1 METFLRY
8 FLPTYLVLFLGVAF
22 VVRSI
27 IVWKRTGVNAYALTN
42 KGGVEGIIARYF
54 RLLPV
59 LSLFVVGAYSFYPTV
74 YQQLGVIFW
83 LEGTLMDVVGLGLL
97 VFSFIW
103 ITIAQSDMRDSWRI
117 GIDEKHRTDLV
128 IEGLFRYSRN
138 PIFFGMVV
146 NVIGL
151 FIVLPNAVTLSIMLL
166 STAMIRLQIALE
178 EDFFLR
184 THGDRYREFQQRVR
198 RWI

>member
-1 METFLRY
+1 MDTFLEY
-8 FLPTYLVLFLGVAF
+8 FLPVYLVLFLGVAF
-22 VVRSI
+22 VARSF
-27 IVWKRTGVNAYALTN
+27 IVWKRTGINAYALIN
-42 KGGVEGIIARYF
+42 KDGVEGIIARYF

-59 LSLFVVGAYSFYPTV
+59 LSLFVVGAFSFYPAV
-74 YQQLGVIFW
+74 YQHLGVIQW

-178 EDFFLR
+178 EDFLLR
-184 THGDRYREFQQRVR
+184 SHGESYREFQQRVR